1 MDLKTVTRW
10 TMQGDGA
17 SKNLLK
23 SWNSLHRTKHKRR
36 QDQGGGTRAFNALLH
51 EDGITYENLH
61 DSSGFWRALQVL
73 FDQLTPEGGDLL
85 GVERIVE
92 VAFRHFGADR
102 ASVEDTLA
110 YVLVYGDPP
119 PTAARFTHFAAWLVY
134 MLGDDDKAY
143 SGVIEMTL
151 AVREMDVKSLPRG
164 VKPVPPPPRLD
175 AALFDVPRGCEHSI
189 LLPYYHIWTY
199 NPRFYSLIMSPG
211 DVNTPAELPQSEGAD
226 FIGEDWVVSSEA
238 VARQHPHT
246 TKPCQRTASGSN
258 PNPSPCSLCVLCCAV
273 LAPTPTTYPPLP
285 LPQAARQL
293 ASNETGHC
301 ARCTNIKRC
310 QRRCSQAGS
319 LRGGRDP
326 MSIYSNYVHIW

>member
-1 MDLKTVTRW
+1 MDLQTMDLKTVTRW

-92 VAFRHFGADR
+92 VAYRHFGADR

-189 LLPYYHIWTY
+189 LLPYYHIWT
-199 NPRFYSLIMSPG
+199 
-211 DVNTPAELPQSEGAD
+211 
-226 FIGEDWVVSSEA
+226 
-238 VARQHPHT
+238 
-246 TKPCQRTASGSN
+246 
-258 PNPSPCSLCVLCCAV
+258 
-273 LAPTPTTYPPLP
+273 
-285 LPQAARQL
+285 
-293 ASNETGHC
+293 
-301 ARCTNIKRC
+301 
-310 QRRCSQAGS
+310 
-319 LRGGRDP
+319 
-326 MSIYSNYVHIW
+326 